1 MARPQLAVMHL
12 CLGGALLPPRRLEAS
27 SGALSGFGSAGG
39 RGVGGDGGVASR
51 RVDAKASTAH
61 GTRPSAASARA
72 SHAEDKPCS
81 FIVWAVGKVVR
92 LA

>member
-1 MARPQLAVMHL
+1 MARPQFAVMHL
-12 CLGGALLPPRRLEAS
+12 CLGGSLLPPRRLEAS

-39 RGVGGDGGVASR
+39 RGVGGDGG
-51 RVDAKASTAH
+51 VDAKASTAH

-81 FIVWAVGKVVR
+81 FIVWAAGKVVR